1 MVAMKASSLI
11 EKSVALPDAP
21 LLRNAAGKVRGL
33 ASVGPTACLVVHD
46 ILMLRRLECVLDLA
60 PEANA
65 DVLVVDL
72 ADGEAPPET
81 SIAPHAVRLVLTDE
95 PRWANDA
102 SLQGVLPR
110 SASSRQIAAAV
121 VALAEGLTVRDP
133 SLRRPV
139 PDAAVGPSNGSLT
152 PREAE
157 ILTLIGR
164 GMSNKAIARSLGI
177 SAHTV
182 KYHLEAVFAK
192 LGVRSRAEAATQG
205 MRRGIVVL

>member
-1 MVAMKASSLI
+1 MKASSLI
-11 EKSVALPDAP
+11 EKSAALPEAP
-21 LLRNAAGKVRGL
+21 LLRNAVGKVRGL
-33 ASVGPTACLVVHD
+33 ASVGPTASLVVHD
-46 ILMLRRLECVLDLA
+46 LLMLRRLECVLDLA
-60 PEANA
+60 SETDA

-72 ADGEAPPET
+72 APGDVPPAPEV
-81 SIAPHAVRLVLTDE
+81 APHAVRLVLTDE
-95 PRWANDA
+95 PGWADDV

-110 SASSRQIAAAV
+110 SASSRQIVAAV

-133 SLRRPV
+133 TLRRPM
-139 PDAAVGPSNGSLT
+139 PDVMGPTSGLLT